1 MSDNLYK
8 NYVKEE
14 RNSQKNIWTPYD
26 NNESENSASEE
37 DHHED
42 SPKGKSKKKY
52 SVISQAVREKFIKR
66 VLSKEVTIKEAAK
79 EFGLKFS
86 TSKAILQT
94 YKKEGRIGKK
104 KNRER
109 KTKVVNAVFIANINP
124 NNSLLG
130 SLPLG
135 PLNELKNLNLPNV
148 NDPNIAKGFDQN
160 LGKLSDQKFAKG
172 ASINGYNKVTQ
183 SIIKEFGNDF
193 LRDFIEK
200 NFSQSRPQ
208 TLNPTPEAS
217 SSLPVN
223 TNFGSTNL
231 TGMKHFINFST
242 SNTNKPNTSAFNSVS
257 GLGNTS
263 VLMPQKVSSINSDV
277 QPMGGLNIPSTN
289 QSKFLNANKADS
301 FLSNQKRA
309 FQQYE
314 RESIGDFGTRSDQIN
329 DISVKKFKSG
339 EDLWDFDVDKSKKDL
354 EDFIYKTHNIIKNN
368 LNDL

>member
-1 MSDNLYK
+1 
-8 NYVKEE
+8 
-14 RNSQKNIWTPYD
+14 
-26 NNESENSASEE
+26 
-37 DHHED
+37 
-42 SPKGKSKKKY
+42 
-52 SVISQAVREKFIKR
+52 
-66 VLSKEVTIKEAAK
+66 
-79 EFGLKFS
+79 
-86 TSKAILQT
+86 
-94 YKKEGRIGKK
+94 
-104 KNRER
+104 
-109 KTKVVNAVFIANINP
+109 
-124 NNSLLG
+124 
-130 SLPLG
+130 
-135 PLNELKNLNLPNV
+135 LNELKNLNLPNV

-217 SSLPVN
+217 SSLPIN
-223 TNFGSTNL
+223 TNFGTSNL
-231 TGMKHFINFST
+231 TGMKHFINFGA
-242 SNTNKPNTSAFNSVS
+242 SNTNKPSTAFSSVS
-257 GLGNTS
+257 GLGSSS

-277 QPMGGLNIPSTN
+277 QPIGGLNIPSAN
-289 QSKFLNANKADS
+289 KGNFLNQNKADS

-314 RESIGDFGTRSDQIN
+314 RESMEAFGSRSDQIN

-368 LNDL
+368 LNDCKKLLIFP

>member
-14 RNSQKNIWTPYD
+14 RNSSKNIWTPYD
-26 NNESENSASEE
+26 NNESENSVSDE
-37 DHHED
+37 DRQDD

-130 SLPLG
+130 QLPLG

-148 NDPNIAKGFDQN
+148 GDANLAKGFDQN

-172 ASINGYNKVTQ
+172 APINGYNKVTQ

-200 NFSQSRPQ
+200 NFSQTRPQ
-208 TLNPTPEAS
+208 TLNTTPEG
-217 SSLPVN
+217 SSLP
-223 TNFGSTNL
+223 TNFNPLSNSNL
-231 TGMKHFINFST
+231 PNLSGMKHFINFGPT
-242 SNTNKPNTSAFNSVS
+242 NTAKPNTSAFNSIS
-257 GLGNTS
+257 GAS
-263 VLMPQKVSSINSDV
+263 ILMPQKVSSINSDI
-277 QPMGGLNIPSTN
+277 QPVGGLNIPSTN
-289 QSKFLNANKADS
+289 QNKFLSQNKADS

-309 FQQYE
+309 FQTYE
-314 RESIGDFGTRSDQIN
+314 RDSLGDFGTRSDQIN